1 MNLNTLSV
9 KNYDTIAITNAWDA
23 NRSKEIGIDVNGHQ
37 AIFTGNIQG
46 VYINCDSIVTAKSI
60 TICIT
65 KDAAG
70 DNIILPDTLASLSYG
85 KTTVTNGAAVWK
97 VDLDA
102 TITNKIVYLHFKTDA
117 GTLNINKIKLVYR
130 RLG

>member
-1 MNLNTLSV
+1 MNLNTLAV
-9 KNYDTIAITNAWDA
+9 KNYDIINITHEWVPS
-23 NRSKEIGIDVNGHQ
+23 RSKEIGIDVRGHQ

-46 VYINCDSIVTAKSI
+46 IYINCDSIVTAKSI
-60 TICIT
+60 TLSIT
-65 KDAAG
+65 KDAEG
-70 DNIILPDTLASLSYG
+70 DKIILPDSLASLSYG
-85 KTTVTNGAAVWK
+85 KTTVSNGAAVWK

-117 GTLNINKIKLVYR
+117 GTLNINKIKIVYR